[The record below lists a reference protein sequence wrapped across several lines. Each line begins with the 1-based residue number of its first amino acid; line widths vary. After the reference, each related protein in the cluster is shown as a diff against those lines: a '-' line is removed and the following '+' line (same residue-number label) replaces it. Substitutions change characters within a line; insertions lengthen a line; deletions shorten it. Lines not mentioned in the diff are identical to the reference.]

1 MRKWFFSFL
10 FIFYAFSLLKS
21 QTSIYVYT
29 DKNISPDDELKVQ
42 LSGYNLLSD
51 KVTFEIYRI
60 KKPLEVATS
69 NFDFMS
75 FNDKAFNELSSHFE
89 FVNSYQKKIGANKN
103 WFIETFNLGKI
114 REKGSYLLKVL
125 LQDKSSYAFFNCSE
139 IGIISKR
146 SKDQIIVYVSNRKNS
161 EPFADKELNLIS
173 IDKKVYT
180 LKTGRDGIAISTI
193 GDRPE
198 DRRFFVVIEDNDTTL
213 LLQEIIYSPSDEYD
227 KYLVYTYTNQ
237 PVYRPKQKVFFK
249 SIIRERISDKLS
261 VPEKLSVR
269 VKILMPDNSVLFDSN
284 FVPNNY
290 GSLTG
295 SIEIPDEAPIGAYS
309 ISLEI
314 NGMNYPASFY
324 VEEYKKPEYKVTVK
338 TEKENYN
345 PSDTVKI
352 KIQADYF
359 FGKPVQSGQVRLLIY
374 RKPLV
379 RYWWE
384 FEPFANFYRG
394 CFVDIIPHYRP
405 ELLLEEK
412 GDLDKGEFKFEY
424 KVDQAIERNYEYQ
437 IVAYVKDETNR
448 EVQGSYNFLV
458 TKNKITVTTNPD
470 RYFYTRD
477 SKIILKII
485 TNDFSFK
492 PVKKKFYVL
501 IHRVHYINFAEYY
514 EDVDTLSGVTQTDGI
529 GFVTYKTS
537 VSGKYSYTVVVEEDN
552 KKVTARGEFIV
563 GDKELKISGL
573 REGLQIIPAKDIFNQ
588 SEELEFLILSIFK
601 DLNVFITLEQ
611 SKIYDYKVI
620 KLNGHSAI
628 VKFKKDLPSVIH
640 ISAGAYFDNQ
650 YLSSIK
656 KFGILENKQKLNIE
670 ISSDKEIYK
679 PGEKGRFKIRVTDSK
694 GKPVKNAELSSSIID
709 ESIYSI
715 KSEKSENIFEA
726 FTQSSIYKILTTNT
740 ELPYFLDKQ
749 EYSHQQLIQF
759 KELKKKGNGI
769 ITGLVIN
776 SLNSETIP
784 DAEVRLISGDKQL
797 VTKTNSKGEFKFR
810 YLPFGNYDLV
820 IDIPRYYKYILP
832 QIKINESYFFKRVRI
847 ALFPAEVDRPPFFVK
862 DLIYRGELILSK
874 QEETTEFMPV
884 GIQNKGELEKE
895 QFIEPVIREDFKDA
909 IFWDANLITD
919 QNGEVGIELNYPD
932 NITSWRNTIK
942 AITKDSKAGES
953 FYNVIVRK
961 DILIRVETPR
971 YLHERDEV
979 ILPVMIH
986 NYSSKDQKIKVSFD
1000 VVNGKIMNDYNE
1012 RMNQR
1017 ILDVNV
1023 LTIKPNDAVKLKF
1036 KIKVNENVDTLFI
1049 TTKALVLKS
1058 DEQGPESDA
1067 IQLKLPVESI
1077 GYPDFIVNNSSLS
1090 KNTEKYSSRVY
1101 LSDDKRNL
1109 KVILKLSP
1117 TLIGNILSSI
1127 DELVAYPYG
1136 CVEQTMSRFLP
1147 AIIVANLIKEIKLDI
1162 KQKTLD
1168 ELPKVISEGL
1178 KRLKDF
1184 QHTDGGW
1191 GWWKDDQTNPFMTAY
1206 VMYGLSITR
1215 KAGFDVDRRMIE
1227 NGLIVLRNLVKAKNE
1242 NESIDTYL
1250 LYSFS
1255 EAINFDGAS
1264 KEDRQLLINKFNEL
1278 KEFSNNA
1285 YITSKLLEIAV
1296 ENGLSDEI
1304 SKLRNRL
1311 LKLATVEGNIVYWG
1325 EKDFYNRHFV
1335 NDPVEI
1341 TSSAI
1346 RSLIISGEKSNL
1358 IENAIRWLVNQKRG
1372 NLWFSTKQ
1380 TASVIFSLSEYIK
1393 SSDELMADFI
1403 ARIIINGKEIKSVKF
1418 DKNNLK
1424 AGELN
1429 FVIPSS
1435 ELKSGMNEIKIEK
1448 SGIGKLY
1455 LSIIEKYFK
1464 TRIEKNE
1471 NLFEVERKYYVLSY
1485 EKEDDKLVKKITE
1498 LKDEV
1503 KVGQEILIQL
1513 KVKTKTDFE
1522 YFMLEDPFV
1531 PGFERLEEQ
1540 PGEEYIQR
1548 WFYHYKEERDLK
1560 TAFFVTNLTKGE
1572 YIFNYTAYAQIPG
1585 IYTIPPAVASLMY
1598 YPEIRSIGEEKII
1611 KIID

>member
-1 MRKWFFSFL
+1 MRKLFLSFL
-10 FIFYAFSLLKS
+10 FIFCAFSLLKS

-29 DKNISPDDELKVQ
+29 DKNIFPDDEIKVQ
-42 LSGYNLLSD
+42 VSGYNLLSD

-60 KKPLEVATS
+60 KDPLKVATS
-69 NFDFMS
+69 NFDFLG
-75 FNDKAFNELSSHFE
+75 FNDRAFNELSSYLE
-89 FVNSYQKKIGANKN
+89 FVNSYQKKIGVNKN
-103 WFIETFNLGKI
+103 WFVETYTLDKI
-114 REKGSYLLKVL
+114 REKGSYLLRVL

-146 SKDQIIVYVSNRKNS
+146 SKDEIIVYVSNRKNS
-161 EPFADKELNLIS
+161 QPISDKELNLIS

-180 LKTGRDGIAISTI
+180 LKTNKDGIATRTI

-198 DRRFFVVIEDNDTTL
+198 DRRFFVVTDDNETTL

-249 SIIRERISDKLS
+249 SIIRERKSDELS
-261 VPEKLSVR
+261 VPVKLNVR
-269 VKILMPDNSVLFDSN
+269 VKVLMPDNSILFDSN
-284 FVPNNY
+284 FVTNDY
-290 GSLTG
+290 GSLAG
-295 SIEIPDEAPIGAYS
+295 SIEIPDEAPIGVYS
-309 ISLEI
+309 VNLEI
-314 NGMNYPASFY
+314 SGMNYPASFY
-324 VEEYKKPEYKVTVK
+324 VEEYKKPEYKVTIK

-359 FGKPVQSGQVRLLIY
+359 FGKPVQSGKVRLLIY

-384 FEPFANFYRG
+384 FEPFANFYRS
-394 CFVDIIPHYRP
+394 CFVDIIPNYRP

-412 GDLDKGEFKFEY
+412 GELDDGEFKFEY
-424 KVDQAIERNYEYQ
+424 KVDKDIERNYEYQ
-437 IVAYVKDETNR
+437 IVAYVNDETNR
-448 EVQGSYNFLV
+448 EVQSSHNFLV

-514 EDVDTLSGVTQTDGI
+514 EDMDTLKGETQTDGI

-537 VSGKYSYTVVVEEDN
+537 IGGKYSYTVVVEEDN
-552 KKVTARGEFIV
+552 KKVTARGEFVV
-563 GDKELKISGL
+563 GDKELKISGF
-573 REGLQIIPAKDIFNQ
+573 REGLQIIPAKDIFN
-588 SEELEFLILSIFK
+588 EADELEFLVLSVFK

-620 KLNGHSAI
+620 KLNGNSAI
-628 VKFKKDLPSVIH
+628 VKFKKNLPSVVH
-640 ISAGAYFDNQ
+640 ISAGAYYDNQ
-650 YLSSIK
+650 YLSAIK

-679 PGEKGRFKIRVTDSK
+679 PGEKGKFKIRVTDYQ

-715 KSEKSENIFEA
+715 KPEKSGNIFEV

-740 ELPYFLDKQ
+740 ELPYFINKK
-749 EYSHQQLIQF
+749 EYFLQQLIQF

-769 ITGLVIN
+769 ITGLVFN
-776 SLNSETIP
+776 SLNSEIIP
-784 DAEVRLISGDKQL
+784 DAEVKLISGDRQL
-797 VTKTNSKGEFKFR
+797 IAKTNKKGEFTFKN
-810 YLPFGNYDLV
+810 LPDGTYDLI
-820 IDIPRYYKYILP
+820 IDNPRYYKFILP
-832 QIKINESYFFKRVRI
+832 QIKINERYSFKRFRI
-847 ALFPAEVDRPPFFVK
+847 GLFPAEVDKLQFSVK
-862 DLIYRGELILSK
+862 DLFYRGEVVLFK
-874 QEETTEFMPV
+874 QVTTQVMPE
-884 GIQNKGELEKE
+884 GMQNKEELVKE
-895 QFIEPVIREDFKDA
+895 QFVEPVIRKDFKDA
-909 IFWDANLITD
+909 IFWDANLVTD

-942 AITKDSKAGES
+942 AITRDSKAGES

-971 YLHERDEV
+971 YLHEKDEV

-986 NYSSKDQKIKVSFD
+986 NYSSKEQKVKVSFD
-1000 VVNGKIMNDYNE
+1000 VINGKIISDYNE
-1012 RMNQR
+1012 RMNQK
-1017 ILDVNV
+1017 ILDMNV
-1023 LTIKPNDAVKLKF
+1023 LTIKSNDAVKLNL

-1049 TTKALVLKS
+1049 TAKALVLKS
-1058 DEQGPESDA
+1058 DEQGLESDA

-1090 KNTEKYSSRVY
+1090 KNTEKYSSRIY

-1109 KVILKLSP
+1109 KVVLKMSP

-1147 AIIVANLIKEIKLDI
+1147 AIIVANLNRELNLDI
-1162 KQKTLD
+1162 KQKTL
-1168 ELPKVISEGL
+1168 EQLPEIISAGL

-1227 NGLIVLRNLVKAKNE
+1227 NGLIVLRNLLKGKNE
-1242 NESIDTYL
+1242 NENIDTYL

-1255 EAINFDGAS
+1255 EVINFDGAS
-1264 KEDRQLLINKFNEL
+1264 KEDRELLINKFNEL
-1278 KEFSNNA
+1278 KKFNNNP
-1285 YITSKLLEIAV
+1285 YIISKLLEIAV

-1304 SKLRNRL
+1304 NKLKNRL

-1372 NLWFSTKQ
+1372 NFWFSTKQ

-1393 SSDELMADFI
+1393 SSDELKADFNV
-1403 ARIIINGKEIKSVKF
+1403 RILVNGKEIKSIKF

-1429 FVIPSS
+1429 FVIPPS
-1435 ELKSGMNEIKIEK
+1435 ELKSGMNEIEIEK
-1448 SGIGKLY
+1448 SGRGKLY

-1503 KVGQEILIQL
+1503 KVGQEILVEL

-1531 PGFERLEEQ
+1531 PGFERLVEQ
-1540 PGEEYIQR
+1540 PHEEYFQR
-1548 WFYHYKEERDLK
+1548 WFYHYKEERDQK
-1560 TAFFVTNLTKGE
+1560 TAFFVTNLTRGE

-1598 YPEIRSIGEEKII
+1598 YPEVRSIGEEKVI
-1611 KIID
+1611 KVTD